1 MENGLISV
9 DRWTAGSQVY
19 FLTHLHSD
27 HTQGLTSGWAR
38 GPLFCSR
45 LTAKL
50 FPTRFP
56 DFDLTLLRVVDIGVW
71 NSVPLVSPSSGSRTV
86 ARVMA
91 IDAHHCPGAVMFLF
105 RGDFGCLL
113 YTGDFRWETTG
124 ERAKMA
130 RAMLVN
136 ALNGRTVD
144 NLHLDNTYCN
154 PSYDFPPREVAAQE
168 IVNLIAS
175 HPKHDVVI
183 GIDSLGKEDLLLHIA
198 LSLGIKVS
206 EIFHDCLFSSALKL
220 DWVQPNSELLVFPCC
235 CKIWVWPERLQTMHI
250 LGFHD
255 TFTTKTSLTRVRAV
269 PRYSFSIETL
279 EALNATR
286 PTIGIMPSGLPW
298 VVRPV
303 KGDANLSGSHLTAR
317 YKKRQPSGSSTG
329 VEKLHQYMY
338 SVLYS
343 DHSCFSEIQEFMELV
358 QPTIVKGIVC
368 SSACYVEPL
377 YFFGRLCGVFSVDSH
392 VQTKR
397 RSERAADVEIN
408 KSAAESGVEAVRKK
422 MRSRAYYAA
431 GGVKVSRTSVL
442 RRVSRGAKIMDND
455 SAD

>member
-38 GPLFCSR
+38 G
-45 LTAKL
+45 
-50 FPTRFP
+50 
-56 DFDLTLLRVVDIGVW
+56 
-71 NSVPLVSPSSGSRTV
+71 
-86 ARVMA
+86 
-91 IDAHHCPGAVMFLF
+91 AVMFLF

-124 ERAKMA
+124 ERAKMG

-198 LSLGIKVS
+198 LSLGIK
-206 EIFHDCLFSSALKL
+206 
-220 DWVQPNSELLVFPCC
+220 
-235 CKIWVWPERLQTMHI
+235 IWVWPERLQTMHI

-303 KGDANLSGSHLTAR
+303 KGDANLS
-317 YKKRQPSGSSTG
+317 
-329 VEKLHQYMY
+329 
-338 SVLYS
+338 
-343 DHSCFSEIQEFMELV
+343 V

>member
-1 MENGLISV
+1 SLPPLLLVPLTVSNSSAADFTATSRQTKFPAGDIKRKPVTGIKGMENGLISV

-91 IDAHHCPGAVMFLF
+91 IDAHHCP
-105 RGDFGCLL
+105 
-113 YTGDFRWETTG
+113 
-124 ERAKMA
+124 
-130 RAMLVN
+130 
-136 ALNGRTVD
+136 
-144 NLHLDNTYCN
+144 
-154 PSYDFPPREVAAQE
+154 
-168 IVNLIAS
+168 
-175 HPKHDVVI
+175 
-183 GIDSLGKEDLLLHIA
+183 
-198 LSLGIKVS
+198 
-206 EIFHDCLFSSALKL
+206 ALKL
-220 DWVQPNSELLVFPCC
+220 DWIQPNSELLVFSCC